1 MLFARKVWH
10 FLVAIKDGMVLLFML
25 LFFMALYA
33 ALTARPSAGTLR
45 DGALLLSL
53 KGSVVEEPAV
63 RDPLE
68 DLFSGSDQPR
78 EYR

>member
-1 MLFARKVWH
+1 
-10 FLVAIKDGMVLLFML
+10 ML

-53 KGSVVEEPAV
+53 KGSVVEETGGA
-63 RDPLE
+63 
-68 DLFSGSDQPR
+68 
-78 EYR
+78 